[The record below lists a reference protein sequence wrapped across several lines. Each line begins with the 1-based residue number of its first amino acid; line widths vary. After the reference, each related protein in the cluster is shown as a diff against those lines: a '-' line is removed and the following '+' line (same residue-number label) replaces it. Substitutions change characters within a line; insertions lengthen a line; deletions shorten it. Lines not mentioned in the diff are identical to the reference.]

1 MHINDNKQYNTQVH
15 IQITY
20 WIRAIIRVDINE
32 QWHKYTHIYKKYMI
46 DKNCIEEISECI
58 LDTDYINDHTYTK

>member
-1 MHINDNKQYNTQVH
+1 MSNGIN
-15 IQITY
+15 
-20 WIRAIIRVDINE
+20 
-32 QWHKYTHIYKKYMI
+32 THTYKKYMI